1 MLVRLIFLQIAIMCV
16 RSRINKLNAKGRFY
30 MVDIDATLGMRGI
43 NFLPGCGGTINFV
56 SLCACTIDVTCSAS

>member
-1 MLVRLIFLQIAIMCV
+1 
-16 RSRINKLNAKGRFY
+16 